1 MEANQNTTEQQNTET
16 AAKKPW
22 HRKKWV
28 RGVAL
33 LIVAGMIASE
43 LMSRLVPSEGVVI
56 SDNKQTQELINSDLA
71 EALSHPIEL
80 NEAYRKAVYQEK
92 LEQKR
97 RERLLSLGEKA
108 EKQIADGE
116 YKKAVETLD
125 ELLGEVTEEEAD
137 IWQLKIIRAQLLF
150 SDGQTEQSA
159 EACGEVIDAGED
171 EGGICSFIRSLIRI
185 AQEDYGGAREDI
197 LGALENG
204 YPQEDVCSV
213 HLAYCDYYLEDYES
227 VLSYTASAK
236 EQGISEKYD
245 YTILFLEAMSQLQL
259 ARYKDSEESLTRLLK
274 MEKDEG
280 TESDG
285 SLLYYRGVCYL
296 GLEEF
301 EKATEDF
308 EKAQEAG
315 FGDSKDTGTK
325 KTMLLY
331 NMGVAAAGRGS
342 PEEAEKYMQQ
352 VVSRGDEKTLA
363 EAAQNL
369 LDMYKAA
376 EEAAQQTER

>member
-1 MEANQNTTEQQNTET
+1 MEANQNTEQQNMET

-236 EQGISEKYD
+236 EQGISEQYD

-331 NMGVAAAGRGS
+331 NMGVAAAGCGS

-376 EEAAQQTER
+376 EEAAKQTER

>member
-1 MEANQNTTEQQNTET
+1 MEANQNTEQQNMET

-236 EQGISEKYD
+236 EQGISEQYD
-245 YTILFLEAMSQLQL
+245 YTILFLEAMAQLQL
-259 ARYKDSEESLTRLLK
+259 ARYADSEDSLTKLLK
-274 MEKDEG
+274 MEEDEG

-342 PEEAEKYMQQ
+342 PKEAEKYMQQ

>member
-1 MEANQNTTEQQNTET
+1 MEANQNTEQQNMET

-185 AQEDYGGAREDI
+185 AQEDYEGAREDI

-236 EQGISEKYD
+236 EQGISEQYD
-245 YTILFLEAMSQLQL
+245 YTILFLEAMAQLQL
-259 ARYKDSEESLTRLLK
+259 ARYADSEDSLTKLLK
-274 MEKDEG
+274 MEEDEG

-301 EKATEDF
+301 EKAAEDF

-331 NMGVAAAGRGS
+331 NMGVAAAGRGR

-376 EEAAQQTER
+376 EEAAKQTER

>member
-1 MEANQNTTEQQNTET
+1 MEANQNTEQQNMET
-16 AAKKPW
+16 VAKKPW

-236 EQGISEKYD
+236 EQGISEQYD
-245 YTILFLEAMSQLQL
+245 YTILFLEAMAQLQL
-259 ARYKDSEESLTRLLK
+259 ARYADSEDSLTKLLK
-274 MEKDEG
+274 MEEDEG

-301 EKATEDF
+301 EKAAEDF

-342 PEEAEKYMQQ
+342 PKEAEKYMQQ

>member
-1 MEANQNTTEQQNTET
+1 MEANQNTEQQNMET

-236 EQGISEKYD
+236 EQGISEQYD
-245 YTILFLEAMSQLQL
+245 YTILFLEAMAQLQL
-259 ARYKDSEESLTRLLK
+259 ARYADSEDSLTKLLK
-274 MEKDEG
+274 MEEDEG

-301 EKATEDF
+301 EKAAEDF

-342 PEEAEKYMQQ
+342 PKEAEKYMQQ

>member
-1 MEANQNTTEQQNTET
+1 MEANQNTEQQNMET

-43 LMSRLVPSEGVVI
+43 LMSRLIPSEGVVI

-236 EQGISEKYD
+236 EQGISEQYD
-245 YTILFLEAMSQLQL
+245 YTILFLEAMAQLQL
-259 ARYKDSEESLTRLLK
+259 ARYADSEDSLTKLLK
-274 MEKDEG
+274 MEEDEG

-342 PEEAEKYMQQ
+342 PKEAEKYMQQ

>member
-1 MEANQNTTEQQNTET
+1 MAQE
-16 AAKKPW
+16 
-22 HRKKWV
+22 KWV

-43 LMSRLVPSEGVVI
+43 
-56 SDNKQTQELINSDLA
+56 Q
-71 EALSHPIEL
+71 
-80 NEAYRKAVYQEK
+80 
-92 LEQKR
+92 
-97 RERLLSLGEKA
+97 
-108 EKQIADGE
+108 
-116 YKKAVETLD
+116 
-125 ELLGEVTEEEAD
+125 
-137 IWQLKIIRAQLLF
+137 
-150 SDGQTEQSA
+150 
-159 EACGEVIDAGED
+159 
-171 EGGICSFIRSLIRI
+171 
-185 AQEDYGGAREDI
+185 
-197 LGALENG
+197 
-204 YPQEDVCSV
+204 
-213 HLAYCDYYLEDYES
+213 
-227 VLSYTASAK
+227 
-236 EQGISEKYD
+236 YD
-245 YTILFLEAMSQLQL
+245 YTILFLEAMAQLQL
-259 ARYKDSEESLTRLLK
+259 ARYADSEDSLTKLLK
-274 MEKDEG
+274 MEEDEG

-301 EKATEDF
+301 EKAAEDF

-342 PEEAEKYMQQ
+342 PKEAEKYMQQ

-376 EEAAQQTER
+376 RYSAAA

>member
-1 MEANQNTTEQQNTET
+1 MEANQNTEQQNMET

-236 EQGISEKYD
+236 EQGISEQYD

-274 MEKDEG
+274 MEEDEG

-342 PEEAEKYMQQ
+342 PKEAEKYMQQ

>member
-1 MEANQNTTEQQNTET
+1 MEANQNTEQQNMET

-236 EQGISEKYD
+236 EQGISEQYD

-274 MEKDEG
+274 MEEDEG

-301 EKATEDF
+301 EKAAEDF

-342 PEEAEKYMQQ
+342 PKEAEKYMQQ

>member
-1 MEANQNTTEQQNTET
+1 MEANQNTEQQNMET

-43 LMSRLVPSEGVVI
+43 LMSRLIPSEGVVI

-236 EQGISEKYD
+236 EQGISEQYD
-245 YTILFLEAMSQLQL
+245 YTILFLEAMAQLQL
-259 ARYKDSEESLTRLLK
+259 ARYADSEDSLTKLLK
-274 MEKDEG
+274 MEEDEG

-331 NMGVAAAGRGS
+331 NMGVAAAGRGN

-376 EEAAQQTER
+376 EEAAKQTER